1 MDEEGT
7 VKRLNNTSVRFTVT
21 GEATLLGDC
30 DIACNP
36 VPAHWGSAPVLI
48 RATTNA
54 GKINIRAEVLGE
66 GVHAIAPCEFEYKSV
81 KPVMRFIYNPAE
93 VRSSTEKKVEI
104 HGTDDLE
111 LNSMKEE
118 ILRLKR
124 RISKYE
130 LREVELQQESFGE
143 KK

>member
-1 MDEEGT
+1 MP
-7 VKRLNNTSVRFTVT
+7 K
-21 GEATLLGDC
+21 
-30 DIACNP
+30 
-36 VPAHWGSAPVLI
+36 
-48 RATTNA
+48 
-54 GKINIRAEVLGE
+54 
-66 GVHAIAPCEFEYKSV
+66 
-81 KPVMRFIYNPAE
+81 
-93 VRSSTEKKVEI
+93 KKVET

-111 LNSMKEE
+111 LSSMKEE

>member
-1 MDEEGT
+1 M
-7 VKRLNNTSVRFTVT
+7 
-21 GEATLLGDC
+21 
-30 DIACNP
+30 
-36 VPAHWGSAPVLI
+36 
-48 RATTNA
+48 
-54 GKINIRAEVLGE
+54 
-66 GVHAIAPCEFEYKSV
+66 
-81 KPVMRFIYNPAE
+81 FIYNQ
-93 VRSSTEKKVEI
+93 VKNGKNNKKKVET

-111 LNSMKEE
+111 LSSMKEQ

>member
-1 MDEEGT
+1 M
-7 VKRLNNTSVRFTVT
+7 
-21 GEATLLGDC
+21 
-30 DIACNP
+30 
-36 VPAHWGSAPVLI
+36 
-48 RATTNA
+48 
-54 GKINIRAEVLGE
+54 
-66 GVHAIAPCEFEYKSV
+66 